1 MFIGGGGTRCVQSN
15 CPKNP
20 FSLHPDHRCYSKN
33 KMLGRLPECYKKFF
47 SFHFVSTAAMNCN
60 PTMNLFFCFSS
71 QFNLHSLFLQGFLM
85 WFHFYT
91 TVYPAIDHW
100 FEEAV
105 VETGDEF
112 SIVYIFKTFFV
123 SNVYFRVQ

>member
-1 MFIGGGGTRCVQSN
+1 
-15 CPKNP
+15 
-20 FSLHPDHRCYSKN
+20 
-33 KMLGRLPECYKKFF
+33 
-47 SFHFVSTAAMNCN
+47 
-60 PTMNLFFCFSS
+60 
-71 QFNLHSLFLQGFLM
+71 M
-85 WFHFYT
+85 WTHFYT

-123 SNVYFRVQ
+123 SIMYFRVQ